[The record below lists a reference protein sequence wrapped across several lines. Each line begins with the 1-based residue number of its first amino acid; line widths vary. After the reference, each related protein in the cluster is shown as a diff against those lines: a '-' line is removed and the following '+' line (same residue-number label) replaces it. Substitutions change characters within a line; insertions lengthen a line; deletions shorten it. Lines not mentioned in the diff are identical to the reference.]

1 VFDWNDLKVFL
12 AVSCHGSTVAAA
24 KALQINQSTV
34 QRRLAELERCLGQ
47 PLVKRHPTGYRLTEF
62 GQGLAAQ
69 AQRVGDAV
77 QEFERE
83 VQSLRR
89 DVVGVIR
96 VTGPEPLVYR
106 ITQSTL
112 LDRFHAR
119 HPGLRVEFVMSDK
132 YLDIAKGDA
141 DVALRSGDTEDNALV
156 GRKIGDSIWAVYASR
171 AYIARCGQPA
181 TIDALEQHDLIG
193 FEEGMARHRASQWL
207 RQVAPHGRIVA
218 RNHSVLGLLYSAKA
232 GLGVAPL
239 PIAIADPEPDLIRVL
254 GPVPELARLC
264 RLLTTPE
271 LRQTPRVSAF
281 FDFIV
286 EEIDALRPI
295 LTG

>member
-1 VFDWNDLKVFL
+1 MFNWNDLKVFL
-12 AVSCHGSTVAAA
+12 AVANHGSTVAAA
-24 KALQINQSTV
+24 KALRINQSTV
-34 QRRLAELERCLGQ
+34 QRRLAELERDLGQ

-62 GQGLAAQ
+62 GEHLSARAQ
-69 AQRVGDAV
+69 QVGDAV

-132 YLDIAKGDA
+132 YLDITNGDA

-171 AYIARCGQPA
+171 DYIARFGQPA
-181 TIDALEQHDLIG
+181 TIEALEQHDLIG
-193 FEEGMARHRASQWL
+193 FEEGMAKHRASQWL
-207 RQVAPHGRIVA
+207 HNVAPQGRIVA
-218 RNHSVLGLLYSAKA
+218 RNNSVLGLLYSAKA
-232 GLGVAPL
+232 GVGVAAL
-239 PIAIADPEPDLIRVL
+239 PVAIADPEPDLVRVL
-254 GPVPELARLC
+254 GPVPELARIW
-264 RLLTTPE
+264 RVLTTPE
-271 LRQTPRVSAF
+271 LRKTPRVSAF

-286 EEIDALRPI
+286 EEIEALRPI